1 MIWGTGYAGR
11 ARLVP
16 LEQAIDLVRTH
27 LDLSPTAIDDIFWRT
42 PLALFGFGEAVTVG
56 RRVLSSVVDVARFRL
71 DRVAP
76 PGVVEAVEF
85 EALQV
90 ARLR

>member
-16 LEQAIDLVRTH
+16 LEQAVDLVRTH
-27 LDLSPTAIDDIFWRT
+27 LDLPRAAIEDIFWRT
-42 PLALFGFGEAVTVG
+42 PLALFGFGEAPSDDSEP
-56 RRVLSSVVDVARFRL
+56 SSCVDFARSRL
-71 DRVAP
+71 DGVAP

-90 ARLR
+90 ARLW